1 MDNDRA
7 QDPQEDRDQYWMR
20 QALSQAG
27 LAAAAGE
34 VPIGA
39 VLVKQDQLI
48 AAGWN
53 QPIATHDPSAHAEIV
68 AMREAG
74 RVLENYRLPDTT
86 LYVTLEPCLMCAGA
100 MIHAR
105 VSRLV
110 FGAHDSKRGVVDSR
124 WAVFDAPWLNHR
136 VEITGGV
143 LEGEC
148 AALLKEFFRDRRG

>member
-1 MDNDRA
+1 MNGQA
-7 QDPQEDRDQYWMR
+7 ESHNRDEYWMR
-20 QALSQAG
+20 QALAQAE

-39 VLVKQDQLI
+39 VLVKQEQFI

-53 QPIATHDPSAHAEIV
+53 RPIAGHDPTAHAEIQ
-68 AMREAG
+68 ALRAAG
-74 RVLENYRLPDTT
+74 RALQNYRLPDTT

-105 VSRLV
+105 VARLV

-124 WAVFDAPWLNHR
+124 WEVFSAPWLNHR
-136 VEITGGV
+136 VEVTGGV

-148 AALLKEFFRDRRG
+148 AALLKGFFRDRRD